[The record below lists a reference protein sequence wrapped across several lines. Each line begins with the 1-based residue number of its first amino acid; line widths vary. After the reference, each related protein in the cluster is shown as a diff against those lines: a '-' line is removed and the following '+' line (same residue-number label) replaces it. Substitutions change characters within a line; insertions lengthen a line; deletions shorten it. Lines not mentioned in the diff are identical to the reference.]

1 MRKGEVLA
9 LRICD
14 VHLDNGMI
22 DVNKSWNGKKVTSVK
37 NTASERRI
45 SVPTHVIDVVKDLIK
60 HKKRKLNTLKRQTI
74 YSVVDITTNRFHLQT

>member
-60 HKKRKLNTLKRQTI
+60 HKKKIKYVKRQTI